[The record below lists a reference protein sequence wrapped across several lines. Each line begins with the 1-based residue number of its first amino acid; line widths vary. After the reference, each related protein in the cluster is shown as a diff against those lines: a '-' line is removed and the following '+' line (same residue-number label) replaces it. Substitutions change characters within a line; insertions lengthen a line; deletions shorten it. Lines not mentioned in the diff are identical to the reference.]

1 MNRATTRLAERTSS
15 LLASAR
21 TKSPSDYSS
30 SGLTVANCDGLLPRR
45 HSSRQAT
52 GHHPGTG
59 SFLLDVSAPKCT
71 TRSGSYTPTG
81 ADSAR
86 SGSKG
91 FPLWRTTLDTRDKGL
106 HPSPVVTRRNEDH
119 LRHCHP
125 QRCGRGRE
133 RLHRQCRR
141 EWRDAGHPRRMGGR
155 RAGLGSAALS
165 PTSSVSSLGGT
176 HFRSGLCALQPSCR
190 EGVEEVFGVLV

>member
-21 TKSPSDYSS
+21 TKGPSDYSS
-30 SGLTVANCDGLLPRR
+30 SGLTVATCDGLLPRR

-86 SGSKG
+86 SVSKG
-91 FPLWRTTLDTRDKGL
+91 FPPCGGQLSTPGTRGCI
-106 HPSPVVTRRNEDH
+106 HPRWSPDGTKIIFDIATPRGAGEVENVYIANANGSGVTQVTRGGWED
-119 LRHCHP
+119 
-125 QRCGRGRE
+125 
-133 RLHRQCRR
+133 
-141 EWRDAGHPRRMGGR
+141 DAPD
-155 RAGLGSAALS
+155 
-165 PTSSVSSLGGT
+165 
-176 HFRSGLCALQPSCR
+176 
-190 EGVEEVFGVLV
+190 